1 MAGTATGGLRQ
12 VARPELKD
20 AESAITEKS
29 LPGLSDAAGALPI
42 AILVIAPNGKI
53 AEANAA
59 AETML
64 EASSKKLTRHAFSTI
79 MRFADPRLARALD
92 DPEAD
97 VTVRA
102 APCRIKGID
111 KPFTIDLSLSPMEE
125 WPGWRVA
132 AMIPSYAPDG
142 IASYAEKDSD
152 MLALRGPEILAH
164 EIKNPLAGIRG
175 AAQLLARKQKKAG
188 NAAEADLVSLISTE
202 VDHIAELIDRMQFLG
217 RDLVGEMK
225 PVNFYEVLSRV
236 KMLCIAEHGSKI
248 RIIEHYDPS
257 LPEILASEPAL
268 TQILLNL
275 VSNAADACCDQPDP
289 VITLSSHY
297 APGLSIA
304 NRKSDGMIRLPVE
317 IRVSDNGPGIAES
330 IKPHLF
336 TPFVTS
342 KTKGQGLGLA
352 LVRQMVT
359 QMQGR
364 IVQRRHEEKGQTQF
378 RLFFAS
384 VDRQENM
391 MEEQP

>member
-1 MAGTATGGLRQ
+1 M
-12 VARPELKD
+12 ARPDLKD
-20 AESAITEKS
+20 IGSEVIAKS

-42 AILVIAPNGKI
+42 SILVIAPDGKI

-59 AETML
+59 AETLL
-64 EASSKKLTRHAFSTI
+64 EASSKRLSRHAFSAFI
-79 MRFADPRLARALD
+79 RFADSRLALALD

-132 AMIPSYAPDG
+132 AMSPSYAPDG
-142 IASYAEKDSD
+142 IGSYAEKDSD
-152 MLALRGPEILAH
+152 MLALRGPDILAH

-175 AAQLLARKQKKAG
+175 AAQLLARQQKKAG
-188 NAAEADLVSLISTE
+188 NKADADLVTLIRTE

-217 RDLVGEMK
+217 RDLVGDMK
-225 PVNFYEVLSRV
+225 PVNFYEILSRV
-236 KMLCIAEHGSKI
+236 KMLCLAEHGSKI
-248 RIIEHYDPS
+248 HIIERYDPS
-257 LPEILASEPAL
+257 LPEIMASEQAL

-289 VITLSSHY
+289 MITLSSHY

-317 IRVSDNGPGIAES
+317 IRVSDNGPGIAEN

-342 KTKGQGLGLA
+342 KAKGQGLGLA

-378 RLFFAS
+378 RLFFAAAES
-384 VDRQENM
+384 QETIMGERQ
-391 MEEQP
+391 